1 MNVFVLVCMQA
12 ALHFTLL
19 CFILVESDIYNLFG
33 YFFYRITPIFK
44 VSSVTGRNLDLLK
57 LFFFLVPP
65 SSSTVEQEKLFQ
77 QPSELQVRTYST
89 LLLVGYILSLQLSK
103 ENGHAL

>member
-1 MNVFVLVCMQA
+1 MCLQVVFN
-12 ALHFTLL
+12 FTLL
-19 CFILVESDIYNLFG
+19 CLFSLILIPISNLEI
-33 YFFYRITPIFK
+33 FFYRITPIFK

-77 QPSELQVRTYST
+77 KPSELQVRACCT
-89 LLLVGYILSLQLSK
+89 LFRVYYILILQLSK
-103 ENGHAL
+103 EFGHALWK